1 MRLPQGSRKSRNGPG
16 NGWIPASANALRTP
30 PCRRRLVQ
38 SGDPGPRVGCGL
50 FAKREIDRPDQLR
63 PVAAP
68 ASKFEIEQPA
78 IEGQSLFDVADL
90 KHHMVEA
97 YRTRFSVFGHGALQH
112 FALNRGKPLLLLR
125 GSVVLS

>member
-1 MRLPQGSRKSRNGPG
+1 MVRG
-16 NGWIPASANALRTP
+16 
-30 PCRRRLVQ
+30 LVAAFLQ
-38 SGDPGPRVGCGL
+38 SEKLIAQINKGH
-50 FAKREIDRPDQLR
+50 
-63 PVAAP
+63 VAAP

-97 YRTRFSVFGHGALQH
+97 YRTRFSVFGHGAPQH
-112 FALNRGKPLLLLR
+112 FALNRGKALLLLR